1 MASAASFVT
10 NPINVSCS
18 HGPSLSSGGGA
29 YLSPPQNLGL
39 VAQFHFR
46 AMKLGVWRCFSA
58 SDSFATPVPTKYR
71 PHIASIAIFWLG
83 VRAVGPPSTQHL
95 IRVPNFM
102 AADMKMGIW
111 RGYLPSGSSDAP
123 FPTISTCHLASMA
136 PPPKRSLSGVPYST
150 RIIIRVPNFMAAD
163 MKMGSR

>member
-1 MASAASFVT
+1 MASAAFFVT
-10 NPINVSCS
+10 NAINVSYS
-18 HGPSLSSGGGA
+18 HDPSLSSGGGA
-29 YLSPPQNLGL
+29 CLSPPQNLGL
-39 VAQFHFR
+39 MAQFHSG

-71 PHIASIAIFWLG
+71 PHIAPIAIFWLG

-111 RGYLPSGSSDAP
+111 RGYLPSASSDTP
-123 FPTISTCHLASMA
+123 FSTISTRHFA
-136 PPPKRSLSGVPYST
+136 PIVHPPK
-150 RIIIRVPNFMAAD
+150 
-163 MKMGSR
+163 